1 MFDELGSPPDRR
13 IARRIYESGRSL
25 EPSSRAGSIRREFLL
40 EVAVARNE
48 SLVPDTV
55 PVRSTPWRK
64 ALPVFARAAAATALV
79 MVLLFSVG
87 LVSTR
92 AMPGSPLYPVK
103 RVVEKAGLYMTPSG
117 SAAVD
122 ARVTRASE
130 RLEELDYATRHEMN
144 DWYLPLIEDAR
155 SSIKEAALEASRGG
169 VEDEESAREG
179 ARSVLQEHDE
189 ELREAISEV
198 PAEERVEIEDWVDDS
213 EGHSGEEPAVEEDVR
228 REHPEEDRDEE
239 ESSREGDSEDEVR
252 HSERSHESDGGE

>member
-1 MFDELGSPPDRR
+1 MFDELDSPPDRL

-25 EPSSRAGSIRREFLL
+25 EHSGRAGSIREEFLL

-48 SLVPDTV
+48 SIVPDTV
-55 PVRSTPWRK
+55 PVRSASWRK
-64 ALPVFARAAAATALV
+64 ALPVLARAATATALV

-130 RLEELDYATRHEMN
+130 RLEELDYATRNSMR
-144 DWYLPLIEDAR
+144 DWYLPLIQEAR
-155 SSIKEAALEASRGG
+155 SNIEEATLEASRGG
-169 VEDEESAREG
+169 VEEEEKAREET
-179 ARSVLQEHDE
+179 RSVLEEHDE
-189 ELREAISEV
+189 EIREAIEEV
-198 PAEERVEIEDWVDDS
+198 PSDERGDLEEWVEDPGDSSDDEPEVKEDR
-213 EGHSGEEPAVEEDVR
+213 EPDEREEDGGGEHAPR
-228 REHPEEDRDEE
+228 REDGRD
-239 ESSREGDSEDEVR
+239 
-252 HSERSHESDGGE
+252 SDD